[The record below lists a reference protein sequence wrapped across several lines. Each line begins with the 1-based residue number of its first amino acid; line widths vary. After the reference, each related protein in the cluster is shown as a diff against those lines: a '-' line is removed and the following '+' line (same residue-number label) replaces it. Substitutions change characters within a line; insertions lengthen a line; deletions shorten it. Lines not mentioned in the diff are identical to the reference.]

1 MKIRINNGCTNIFK
15 RSCLPKLMGM
25 ILFLMAANACN
36 VAKYIPED
44 ELLYTGANLE
54 ITHETPVKGIKEVR
68 EELQGLIRPKPNS
81 KILGQ
86 YLGLW
91 AHYKMEKEKPGFIN
105 RFIYKKIG
113 EEPVYLSQ
121 VEPEKTE
128 ELMVNRLENNGFF
141 YPEIV
146 STYSRKQ
153 KKGDVSYQ
161 VTLQIPYRLNSFQYE
176 RDSLPI
182 DRDIRDLLA
191 TSEIESGDRFSLA
204 SFKQE
209 RERLDTEL
217 KKKGYYNFNA
227 DFLIFDADTN
237 QYEDRQFDLFL
248 RLKENVPE
256 EGILPYQIRSIRVLP
271 NYSLDEYGENTDT
284 TEVDGVQFIQEN
296 LSFKPELLRQ
306 YILIE
311 KGGLFNST
319 QSRLTSNRLSG
330 IGNFRFV
337 NVRYQR
343 VADKIEDGKGF
354 LDANIYLSPLDKRSV
369 RAELQ
374 GVSKSNNFAGPA
386 LLLNYRNRN
395 LFLGGETFSLTGKLA
410 YESQVASGD
419 REGLN
424 AFEFGL
430 KGDLIFP
437 RVVFPITIKERFA
450 YSVPK
455 TKISLGTE
463 YQDRRGLY
471 RLNTVSSTYGYF
483 WNANR
488 FVYHEIT
495 PISINFVNL
504 SRTSGEF
511 EEILDANPFL
521 RQSFEQQFIAGI
533 TYSFAFNKLMD
544 KYRTHS
550 IYFGANLD
558 LAGAGLRF
566 ANEVL
571 NGENPNTFLGFN
583 YAQYNKADIDFRY
596 YWRFTEERL
605 LAARLFGGVGLP
617 YGNSVS
623 LPFVKQ
629 FFSGGPNSI
638 RAFRIRSLGPGSFR
652 PDSESTASFF
662 DQAGDIRLEGNL
674 EFRFP
679 IVPYLR
685 GAVFMDAG
693 NVWLVNE
700 NEALPGGKMEKD
712 WYRELGI
719 GAGIGLRV
727 DIEFF
732 VLRFDLATPLRRPYL
747 PESERWEKDFKIGDS
762 QWRKENFIF
771 NFAIGYPF

>member
-1 MKIRINNGCTNIFK
+1 MKIRINNGCTYIFK
-15 RSCLPKLMGM
+15 RSCLTKLMGL
-25 ILFLMAANACN
+25 ILFLMAANACK
-36 VAKYIPED
+36 VTKYIPED

-91 AHYKMEKEKPGFIN
+91 AHYKMQKEKPGFIN

-161 VTLQIPYRLNSFQYE
+161 VRLQIPYRLNSFQYE

-217 KKKGYYNFNA
+217 KKRGYYNFNA

-284 TEVDGVQFIQEN
+284 TEVEGVQFIQEN

-343 VADKIEDGKGF
+343 VADKIEGGKGF

-395 LFLGGETFSLTGKLA
+395 LFQGGETFSLTGKLA

-504 SRTSGEF
+504 SRTSDEF

-533 TYSFAFNKLMD
+533 TYSFAYNKLMD

>member
-1 MKIRINNGCTNIFK
+1 MDTTHFLRFLKSG
-15 RSCLPKLMGM
+15 LPWLFALV
-25 ILFLMAANACN
+25 ILAPACN
-36 VAKYIPED
+36 VTKYIPED
-44 ELLYTGANLE
+44 ELLYTGAELK
-54 ITHETPVKGIKEVR
+54 IIQETPDKGIGKIR
-68 EELQGLIRPKPNS
+68 EELQGLLRPKPNS

-91 AHYKMEKEKPGFIN
+91 SHFKMQKEHPGFIN
-105 RFIYKKIG
+105 RFIYNKIG

-121 VEPEKTE
+121 VQPEKTE
-128 ELMVNRLENNGFF
+128 KLILNRLDNNGFF
-141 YPEIV
+141 YAEAI
-146 STYSRKQ
+146 STFRRKE
-153 KKGDVSYQ
+153 KKGHIRYEVQLPTPYVLNTYQ
-161 VTLQIPYRLNSFQYE
+161 YV

-182 DRDIRDLLA
+182 DKHLRELLKS
-191 TSEIESGDRFSLA
+191 SEIKPGKRFALDQLKA
-204 SFKQE
+204 E
-209 RERLDTEL
+209 RERLNTEL
-217 KKKGYYNFNA
+217 KNRGFYSFNP
-227 DFLIFDADTN
+227 DFLIFEADTN
-237 QYEDRQFDLFL
+237 QYETREFDLFL
-248 RLKENVPE
+248 RLKESVPE
-256 EGILPYQIRSIRVLP
+256 EGILPYQIRSIEVYP
-271 NYSLDEYGENTDT
+271 NYSLDKYGEETDT
-284 TEVDGVQFIQEN
+284 TRIEGVEFIQN
-296 LSFKPELLRQ
+296 GLSFKPELLRQ

-311 KGGLFNST
+311 KDGLFNAQ

-337 NVRYQR
+337 NIRYTKVGDSTDVR
-343 VADKIEDGKGF
+343 KGF
-354 LDANIYLSPLDKRSV
+354 LDAKIFLSPLDKRSV

-386 LLLNYRNRN
+386 LLLSYRNRN
-395 LFLGGETFSLTGKLA
+395 LFYGGETFSLTGKLA
-410 YESQVASGD
+410 YESQIAAGD
-419 REGLN
+419 RDGLS

-437 RVVFPITIKERFA
+437 RVVFPIPIKERFA

-471 RLNTVSSTYGYF
+471 RLNSLSATYGYF

-488 FVYHEIT
+488 FVYHEIN
-495 PISINFVNL
+495 PISLNFVNL
-504 SRTSGEF
+504 SNTSGEF
-511 EEILDANPFL
+511 EDILNNNPFL
-521 RQSFEQQFIAGI
+521 RQSFEQQFIAGV

-558 LAGAGLRF
+558 LAGFGLRF
-566 ANEVL
+566 ANNIV
-571 NGENPNTFLGFN
+571 NGANPNTFLGFS
-583 YAQYNKADIDFRY
+583 YAQYNKGDIDFRY

-605 LAARLFGGVGLP
+605 LALRLFGGVGLP

-629 FFSGGPNSI
+629 YFSGGPNSI

-652 PDSESTASFF
+652 PDSQSTANFF
-662 DQAGDIRLEGNL
+662 DQAGDVRLEGNL

-679 IVPYLR
+679 IISYLK
-685 GAVFMDAG
+685 GAIFVDAG

-700 NEALPGGKMEKD
+700 NEALPGGKMGKD

-732 VLRFDLATPLRRPYL
+732 VLRFDLATPLRRPYSQ
-747 PESERWEKDFKIGDS
+747 EGERWERDFRFGDND
-762 QWRKENFIF
+762 WRKENLIF